1 MGQSILRRLHQ
12 DHLLIKRLLE
22 KLTKANDEV
31 EKKETY
37 LQLKEELLSHMEGEE
52 KTIYSHLIEDV
63 GDEDAEKV
71 GHDAEYEH
79 DIIRALFEKLDNV
92 PIVEQ
97 RWRTSLINLQEQ
109 ILKHLVSEEQNLFK
123 EALKDFSL
131 EELTDYETV
140 FNEIREHFEP

>member
-1 MGQSILRRLHQ
+1 MGQSILSRLHQ